1 MTRLC
6 IAILFCHHA
15 QPRRTSDCIHLMRR
29 YSKQQVY
36 IVTAT
41 ELLDLLPER
50 KEAQER
56 VKKLEKLQKIL
67 SEHERLEKQV
77 I

>member
-1 MTRLC
+1 
-6 IAILFCHHA
+6 
-15 QPRRTSDCIHLMRR
+15 MRR

-41 ELLDLLPER
+41 ELLDLLPEK

-56 VKKLEKLQKIL
+56 VKKLEKLHKIL